1 MPYHWNRHISKGKDC
16 CLKVNGFSNQFHS
29 DCQRPL
35 ATSREMFSFLYWPV
49 FVTGPLG
56 FNTLPMQYY
65 FKYSLLSPIN
75 SQSIK
80 GRISTHKQ
88 HLSFILSINSIRHI
102 FVLRLYEGQVF
113 ATSAENATCTFS
125 RVWAL
130 SVRSF
135 LQDSQNKDTATKT
148 ASLSECL
155 LKTFSP
161 QGFKMKRRGS
171 KTWRPSNG
179 HFKVL
184 PKVCPPS

>member
-65 FKYSLLSPIN
+65 FRYSLLSPIN

-113 ATSAENATCTFS
+113 ATSAQKMR
-125 RVWAL
+125 RVL
-130 SVRSF
+130 SQEFEHF
-135 LQDSQNKDTATKT
+135 LFGPFYKILQDTATKT

>member
-1 MPYHWNRHISKGKDC
+1 M
-16 CLKVNGFSNQFHS
+16 NGFSNQFHS

-65 FKYSLLSPIN
+65 FRYSLLSPIN

-113 ATSAENATCTFS
+113 ATSAQKM
-125 RVWAL
+125 RHVL
-130 SVRSF
+130 SQEFEHF
-135 LQDSQNKDTATKT
+135 LFGPFYKILRIKT
-148 ASLSECL
+148 QLQRLLPLVYAC

-161 QGFKMKRRGS
+161 QGFKMKQRGS

>member
-1 MPYHWNRHISKGKDC
+1 MPYHWNRHLSKGKDC

-56 FNTLPMQYY
+56 LNTLPMQYY

-113 ATSAENATCTFS
+113 ATSAQKMRRVLSQEFEHFLFGPFYKILRIKTQLQRLLPLVNAC
-125 RVWAL
+125 
-130 SVRSF
+130 
-135 LQDSQNKDTATKT
+135 
-148 ASLSECL
+148 
-155 LKTFSP
+155 
-161 QGFKMKRRGS
+161 
-171 KTWRPSNG
+171 
-179 HFKVL
+179 
-184 PKVCPPS
+184 